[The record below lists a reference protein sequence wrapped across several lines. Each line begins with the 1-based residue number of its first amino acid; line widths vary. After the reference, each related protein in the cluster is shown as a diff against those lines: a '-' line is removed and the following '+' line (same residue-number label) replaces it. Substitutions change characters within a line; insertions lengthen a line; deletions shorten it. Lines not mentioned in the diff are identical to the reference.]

1 MNQHA
6 HEVKEDYPVRLA
18 YSLALSVGLCMATAT
33 VQAQEK
39 AAPMPAVLTADQKL
53 AEAVAT
59 SLQTTGA
66 TGFAIDITCT
76 NGVVELAGVVR
87 DKNEKT
93 KILTTASRVAGV
105 KQVQDKLLVREA
117 TGIRQVGG
125 ELPAPPMQLPPS
137 TLPMQNGT
145 TPMPKPMPMP
155 GPGVVGGM
163 GEVGPGDPVPVFQ
176 PQSADPY
183 NPNAPRM
190 PGYAWPTYA
199 PYNNLSRVAYPN
211 YYPYNA
217 WPFIGPFYPF
227 PKVPLGWRSIRLEW
241 EDGHWYYGR
250 QATRDQYWRVRYW

>member
-1 MNQHA
+1 
-6 HEVKEDYPVRLA
+6 VRLA
-18 YSLALSVGLCMATAT
+18 YCLMVGVGLCMATPT
-33 VQAQEK
+33 VQAQEQV
-39 AAPMPAVLTADQKL
+39 APMQVALSADQKL

-59 SLQTTGA
+59 ELQSSGA
-66 TGFAIDITCT
+66 TGFAIDITC
-76 NGVVELAGVVR
+76 NKGVVELTGVVR
-87 DKNEKT
+87 DQSEKS
-93 KILTTASRVAGV
+93 KILNTVSRVAGV
-105 KQVQDKLLVREA
+105 KKVQEKLVVREA
-117 TGIRQVGG
+117 KGIRQVGG
-125 ELPAPPMQLPPS
+125 ELPSPPLQLPPGAV
-137 TLPMQNGT
+137 PMQNG
-145 TPMPKPMPMP
+145 PMP
-155 GPGVVGGM
+155 GPMPLPGPGPVGGM
-163 GEVGPGDPVPVFQ
+163 GEAGIGDPLPVFQ

-250 QATRDQYWRVRYW
+250 QATRDQYWRIRYW